1 MHAPHHIIDSEAR
14 CIVGQRRAHI
24 HYPPANLAALKVG
37 EQELDQEEVPE
48 VVRCHRELNAIL
60 CQSTLRL

>member
-1 MHAPHHIIDSEAR
+1 
-14 CIVGQRRAHI
+14 VGQRRAHV

-48 VVRCHRELNAIL
+48 VVRCHRELDAIL
-60 CQSTLRL
+60 RHSALRL